1 MNQLPF
7 VQVDVFTSRPF
18 RGNPLAVILNA
29 DGLTQEEMQR
39 IAHWTNLSETA
50 FIGSS
55 TIADYRLRIFTPER
69 ELPFA
74 GHPTIGSAHAVRE
87 SGIINKNVISFT
99 QECGAG
105 VIPLRVDKE
114 GNIYARV
121 PRPKLLDIQIEVKEL
136 GQAIPANNIIE
147 PISIDV
153 GPIWLVARLENPELV
168 SSLQVN
174 FSELTTLSNVA
185 GIVGVTVYGFNQDGT
200 IQVRSFAPVL
210 GVNEDPV
217 CGSGNAAVAAHIKA
231 TNLKAYVGDT
241 YTAYQGEALG
251 RDGKVKV
258 CFEGDD
264 ILIGGTAI
272 TVING
277 NISP

>member
-7 VQVDVFTSRPF
+7 QQVDVFTSRPF
-18 RGNPLAVILNA
+18 RGNPLAVVLNA
-29 DGLTQEEMQR
+29 DGLTEEEMQR

-50 FIGSS
+50 FICSS
-55 TIADYRLRIFTPER
+55 AIADYRLRIFTPNR

-87 SGIINKNVISFT
+87 GGILRKNGTSFT

-105 VIPLRVDKE
+105 VIPLKVDKE

-121 PRPKLLDIQIEVKEL
+121 PRPKLLDIQMEEKEL
-136 GQAIPANNIIE
+136 GQAIPANKIIE
-147 PISIDV
+147 PIAIDV
-153 GPIWLVARLENPELV
+153 GPIWLVARLEKPEFV
-168 SSLQVN
+168 GSLQIN
-174 FSELTTLSNVA
+174 FPELTTLSNAA

-231 TNLKAYVGDT
+231 TNLREYVGDT

-251 RDGKVKV
+251 RDGRVKV
-258 CFEGDD
+258 
-264 ILIGGTAI
+264 
-272 TVING
+272 
-277 NISP
+277 